1 VNNKELSKYAN
12 RALLLAKKLFPIN
25 RSISNNG
32 VKKSLRILA
41 KDHEHFKIKSFKAQS
56 KVYDWN
62 ITKRWN
68 VKKAK
73 VLNFEGK
80 VLVDFKKNNLHIVS
94 HSQPVKKK
102 VKREELMKHLHT
114 RPDLPDAIPYVTSY
128 YKKEWGFCISENQR
142 KTLKDDYYFV
152 EIDSS
157 FNSNPMSYGEI
168 YIPGKLK
175 REVFFSTYICHPA
188 MANNE
193 LSGPVVAE
201 SIIKYLSHRE
211 NNYSYRFIFIPE
223 TIGSIA
229 YIKKNLYQMQ
239 KNILGGF
246 VLSCLGDER
255 NFSIISSRT
264 SNNPLEKILSK
275 NIIKNEKK
283 YSAKLKTYSFLE
295 RGSDERQFCSP
306 GVNLPISGFCRSKYG
321 TYPEYH
327 TSLDN
332 FNLVTEN
339 GFKGSID
346 VLIKTIKEIE
356 NLDFPTAKYLCE
368 PNLGKR
374 GLYPLLGARKKT
386 PFVKNIKNVLAYAD
400 GKNSTKDIAEII
412 GVNESNIKS
421 YVELLRDKDLI
432 L

>member
-1 VNNKELSKYAN
+1 
-12 RALLLAKKLFPIN
+12 
-25 RSISNNG
+25 
-32 VKKSLRILA
+32 
-41 KDHEHFKIKSFKAQS
+41 
-56 KVYDWN
+56 
-62 ITKRWN
+62 
-68 VKKAK
+68 
-73 VLNFEGK
+73 
-80 VLVDFKKNNLHIVS
+80 
-94 HSQPVKKK
+94 
-102 VKREELMKHLHT
+102 
-114 RPDLPDAIPYVTSY
+114 
-128 YKKEWGFCISENQR
+128 
-142 KTLKDDYYFV
+142 
-152 EIDSS
+152 
-157 FNSNPMSYGEI
+157 
-168 YIPGKLK
+168 
-175 REVFFSTYICHPA
+175 
-188 MANNE
+188 
-193 LSGPVVAE
+193 
-201 SIIKYLSHRE
+201 
-211 NNYSYRFIFIPE
+211 
-223 TIGSIA
+223 
-229 YIKKNLYQMQ
+229 MQ